1 MRRHSIPNDI
11 VIKAVAVFREGE
23 RSSDRAAHNASSTF
37 FQKIEE
43 GLLTPA
49 KARKFLDN
57 SEKVASLIKEE
68 REIAA
73 DLEMNINASIVLE
86 NNARLA
92 RLEQQF
98 SDQLGALKSLDD
110 KHTQSVTTLAK
121 NTDPVAN
128 NKSSFW
134 INIRAGAI
142 YFIAGLIAS
151 PMASIF
157 FKKPMDDL
165 DKWYN
170 GADKPAI
177 TQGAPPDAVQLP
189 ASPVMEK
196 PKTTAVADP
205 RPTTLS
211 PVPLALGPAGLYDPA
226 TGKAPNLLDTS
237 RRFSIIVKKPAAA
250 CQRPVPPIVCQPQAI
265 QQPR

>member
-1 MRRHSIPNDI
+1 MQRRSVPDDI
-11 VIKAVAVFREGE
+11 LKDAVAIFRAGE
-23 RSSDRAAHNASSTF
+23 RRDDAASQIALGKF
-37 FQKIEE
+37 LFRFED
-43 GLLTPA
+43 GLLTPS
-49 KARKFLDN
+49 KARKFLADN
-57 SEKVASLIKEE
+57 DRVGALIGEAKQFLGELQ
-68 REIAA
+68 
-73 DLEMNINASIVLE
+73 DQDNAKISLE

-142 YFIAGLIAS
+142 YFVAGLIAS
-151 PMASIF
+151 PIGSILL
-157 FKKPMDDL
+157 KRPLDDF
-165 DKWYN
+165 DKWFN
-170 GADKPAI
+170 GTDKSAI
-177 TQGAPPDAVQLP
+177 AQGVAPGAVQLP
-189 ASPVMEK
+189 ASPVAEK
-196 PKTTAVADP
+196 AKTAAVADP
-205 RPTTLS
+205 GSTTLF

-226 TGKAPNLLDTS
+226 TGKAPNMLDTS
-237 RRFSIIVKKPAAA
+237 RGISIIVKKSAAA
-250 CQRPVPPIVCQPQAI
+250 CQRPVPPIICQPQPA